1 MKLSKVFG
9 IVLSL
14 HVGVILLVM
23 FQPSCQTTGGKKKI
37 NPDQEID
44 PNDQAQE
51 QSFNQALTEEET
63 VEAPAAVD
71 QETTSE
77 FSAPRRPA
85 PGELI
90 IPQETTPSAPS
101 TPSIIVPAEGKSSV
115 IDLAPSDLAIYKVV
129 RGDTLWGIARK
140 NGVSLSSLLEANQ
153 NLDQSGRLSIGQEIM
168 IPGGKVEPSV
178 LSNEPANESP
188 VSSSVTGNS
197 HIVNKGDTLSGIARR
212 NGIRLSELLKANGM
226 SMSSIIRP
234 GQTLTIP
241 QGAESSSSPTS
252 PVQPIAPTT
261 VPLGATTHIVKKG
274 ENLSRISS
282 IYGVSVSQIMEWN
295 GLSNPSLVRAG
306 QPLIVSQS
314 ATVSG
319 DASSLI
325 RTENEVE
332 TVPTDEGGSLQ
343 DFFNDSSVEDRPIID
358 AP

>member
-37 NPDQEID
+37 NTDQEVDPID
-44 PNDQAQE
+44 HSQD
-51 QSFNQALTEEET
+51 QSFNQALTEEKT
-63 VEAPAAVD
+63 AEAPVAVD
-71 QETTSE
+71 QATGSE

-85 PGELI
+85 PGELV
-90 IPQETTPSAPS
+90 IPQETTPSVPS
-101 TPSIIVPAEGKSSV
+101 TSSIIVPAEEKGSV

-140 NGVSLSSLLEANQ
+140 NGVSLSSLLEANP

-168 IPGGKVEPSV
+168 VAGGKVEPSV
-178 LSNEPANESP
+178 LRNEPTSES
-188 VSSSVTGNS
+188 SISTTATGNS
-197 HIVNKGDTLSGIARR
+197 YIVNKGDTLSGIARR

-234 GQTLTIP
+234 GQTLAIP
-241 QGAESSSSPTS
+241 QGAELSSPPIS
-252 PVQPIAPTT
+252 PAQPIAPTT
-261 VPLGATTHIVKKG
+261 VPLGSTTHIVKKG

-319 DASSLI
+319 DASSLVGA
-325 RTENEVE
+325 EKEVK
-332 TVPTDEGGSLQ
+332 TVPADEGGSLQ